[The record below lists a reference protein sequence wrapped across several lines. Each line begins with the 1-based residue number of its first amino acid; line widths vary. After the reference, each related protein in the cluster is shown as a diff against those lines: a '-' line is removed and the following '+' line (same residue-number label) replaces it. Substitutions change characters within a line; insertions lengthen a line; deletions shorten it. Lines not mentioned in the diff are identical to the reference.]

1 MSVRRA
7 TASLVW
13 AARRVARL
21 VVVLAGLWV
30 SVAVVGEWVTAAG
43 LAAVILVRGLAAWV
57 VLEQRLDGA
66 RSPDRGGLATAR
78 RDHGAV
84 GHVAFARALVAVS
97 ERYLELC
104 EDQADEHGPTI
115 GEGWR

>member
-1 MSVRRA
+1 
-7 TASLVW
+7 
-13 AARRVARL
+13 
-21 VVVLAGLWV
+21 
-30 SVAVVGEWVTAAG
+30 
-43 LAAVILVRGLAAWV
+43 VILVRGLAAWV

-66 RSPDRGGLATAR
+66 RRTDRGGLATAR

-104 EDQADEHGPTI
+104 EDQADEHGPMI
-115 GEGWR
+115 GEGWW

>member
-1 MSVRRA
+1 MRRA
-7 TASLVW
+7 IAAMLW
-13 AARRVARL
+13 AARWVAHL
-21 VVVLAGLWV
+21 VGVLTGLWV
-30 SVAVVGEWVTAAG
+30 AVAVVGEWVTAAG

-66 RSPDRGGLATAR
+66 RHTDTAGLAAAR
-78 RDHGAV
+78 RGHGAV

-104 EDQADEHGPTI
+104 EDQADERGPTS
-115 GEGWR
+115 GERWR

>member
-43 LAAVILVRGLAAWV
+43 LAAAILVRGLAAWV
-57 VLEQRLDGA
+57 VLEQRLNGA
-66 RSPDRGGLATAR
+66 RPTDRGGLATAR

-84 GHVAFARALVAVS
+84 GHVTFARALVAVS

-104 EDQADEHGPTI
+104 EDQADERAPTI
-115 GEGWR
+115 GEG